1 MMPLSMSTSGQD
13 LRAREDCGW
22 NLCATLPWWW
32 HLAYTLCGQLHCVF
46 LWADAMSQDSILST
60 KSIKGQEFQNA
71 TQIIPTRIC
80 RTKHLVKDLRFSDYD
95 VIEFNKIILKV
106 IQEMWWF
113 RSVPH
118 WTVYNCHTK
127 VLKNIGNETY
137 VLLKTLET

>member
-1 MMPLSMSTSGQD
+1 MMPLFHVYFWPGSQSQRGLWM
-13 LRAREDCGW
+13 EP
-22 NLCATLPWWW
+22 LCHPSLVVAPGLYP
-32 HLAYTLCGQLHCVF
+32 LSSVALCV
-46 LWADAMSQDSILST
+46 SLSRCYV
-60 KSIKGQEFQNA
+60 SRFHPEHQVHKGPGVPNA
-71 TQIIPTRIC
+71 AQIIPTRIC

-106 IQEMWWF
+106 IQEMRWF